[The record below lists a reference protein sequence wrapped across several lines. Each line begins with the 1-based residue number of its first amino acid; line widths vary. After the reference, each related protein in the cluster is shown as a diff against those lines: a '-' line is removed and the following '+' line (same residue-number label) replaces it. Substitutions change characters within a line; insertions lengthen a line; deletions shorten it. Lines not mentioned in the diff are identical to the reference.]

1 MGRKRFI
8 ALFMAAVMLVA
19 MLPAASVRPAKAEE
33 YIAHYTFNVC
43 WQFEYVKASEAAGHL
58 AGYYFPIEYDEDNKE
73 FYTVEGNRIYVDKE
87 ARYIPFE
94 DTYSIEVY
102 VKDFDDP
109 LLTGLEISPKD
120 VSYYNIEVVEWA
132 TSAGGAPVYT
142 SKEPYFHV
150 DSSCI
155 QNGMT
160 LYPVTWKRVPY
171 ITYHNTYNDEIYE
184 SRGGYSEGALD
195 EVFGCPYH
203 YLLGWSETEGGE
215 LKYHPGDEIPGESK
229 QKTEHMDL
237 YSVWGQ
243 SRISDIPPVM
253 VRDKNEIEQYWF
265 GGIRW
270 RKIGASEDKVLLI
283 YDQEMT
289 VGKEYEYNY
298 PFILYPRILRYCD
311 ELYDG
316 LSDAD
321 RAAVCSTSK
330 EKDSPETAALEENKV
345 FLISWLEAKTYF
357 ADNED
362 RKFYTSGIERW
373 YLRFSFNQH
382 ISENDG
388 FPHVNADGKYD
399 IMEGN
404 VNPWYYLE
412 YYGLNY
418 FIGAR
423 PAFVLD
429 LNAVLFTSA
438 EVEVKNAAPTD
449 GSSFGSAEN
458 LYDKEIIRKITL
470 LDDTY
475 KDFKAT
481 INSPDNEQGRI
492 GVMPGDTLRVSYEN
506 AVTDTEDIKNRYISA
521 VLCNSYGKVIGYASM
536 KPTASSGTWELT
548 LPQNLDIANKQY
560 TLKIFNEEQNGA
572 GCSDYGSPFSVFT
585 LRKPKE
591 ATPDATF
598 TATGADSGILSGLT
612 PGADYEVTGCLND
625 DGLSPKNAADS
636 NGNIVFSSGLET
648 GTLSIVKPGN
658 GTTTLDSDAQR
669 IDLTKAQ
676 APVGLSKT
684 DCTNA
689 SNNNGTITGTTDA
702 MEYRKVGNTDWTPC
716 SGQTVEGLTNGTYYV
731 RVKAAGTVLASE
743 GTEVTVAESGITQD
757 DAEMCT
763 VVWLNG
769 DGKELDRKT
778 YIKGGVVPMTDKVPT
793 KAADTDYTYAFDD
806 WDNGTTDGTI
816 TIYEPVFKKTKIEP
830 STTDPGTTDPGT
842 TDPGTTDPGTTDPG
856 TTDPGTTDPGTTDP
870 GTTDSGTTDPGTT
883 DPGTTDPGTTD
894 PGTTTPGATDPG
906 TTTPGATEPGA
917 TDPGTTTPGATDS
930 GTTTPGV
937 TNPDTTKP
945 DTSTPGKTDGNT
957 SENVNGNANENPSG
971 NEIKYDSPDG
981 NVIEWAEGDGPI
993 EKTVKRSEHDELC
1006 FPSYVETL
1014 VDGEKKDVPA
1024 RQGSTIIT
1032 LEESLLKT
1040 LSVGTHTI
1048 TVVFVDGKAEVK
1060 LIIKEPAKSV
1070 APATP
1075 VTGDALPVV
1084 PLALVMIVTF
1094 AGAAGMVMYRKK
1106 RG

>member
-8 ALFMAAVMLVA
+8 ALFIAAVMLVA

-43 WQFEYVKASEAAGHL
+43 WQFEYVKASEAAGRL
-58 AGYYFPIEYDEDNKE
+58 AGYYFPVEYDEDNKE

-150 DSSCI
+150 DPSCI

-184 SRGGYSEGALD
+184 SGGGYSEGALD

-203 YLLGWSETEGGE
+203 YLLGWSETKGGE

-289 VGKEYEYNY
+289 VGKEYENNY
-298 PFILYPRILRYCD
+298 PFLLYPRILRYCD

-388 FPHVNADGKYD
+388 FPHVNADGKYA
-399 IMEGN
+399 IMERN

-449 GSSFGSAEN
+449 ESSFGSAKYSYEN
-458 LYDKEIIRKITL
+458 DGMRKITL
-470 LDDTY
+470 QDEIY

-481 INSPDNEQGRI
+481 INSSNNNQGRI
-492 GVMPGDTLRVSYEN
+492 GVTPGETLSVSYEN
-506 AVTDTEDIKNRYISA
+506 ALTDTEDIKNRYISA
-521 VLCNSYGKVIGYASM
+521 MLCNRYGEVIGYASM
-536 KPTASSGTWELT
+536 KPTASSGTWELK
-548 LPQNLDIANKQY
+548 LPQNLNIAKEEY
-560 TLKIFNEEQNGA
+560 TLKIFNEQRNGY
-572 GCSDYGSPFSVFT
+572 GCSDFGSPFSVFT
-585 LRKPKE
+585 LGKPKE

-612 PGADYEVTGCLND
+612 PGASYQVNGSYVD
-625 DGLSPKNAADS
+625 DGLSPKDVADS
-636 NGNIVFSSGLET
+636 NGNIEFASGL
-648 GTLSIVKPGN
+648 
-658 GTTTLDSDAQR
+658 
-669 IDLTKAQ
+669 
-676 APVGLSKT
+676 
-684 DCTNA
+684 
-689 SNNNGTITGTTDA
+689 
-702 MEYRKVGNTDWTPC
+702 
-716 SGQTVEGLTNGTYYV
+716 
-731 RVKAAGTVLASE
+731 SE
-743 GTEVTVAESGITQD
+743 G
-757 DAEMCT
+757 
-763 VVWLNG
+763 
-769 DGKELDRKT
+769 DRKS
-778 YIKGGVVPMTDKVPT
+778 VV
-793 KAADTDYTYAFDD
+793 
-806 WDNGTTDGTI
+806 
-816 TIYEPVFKKTKIEP
+816 
-830 STTDPGTTDPGT
+830 
-842 TDPGTTDPGTTDPG
+842 
-856 TTDPGTTDPGTTDP
+856 
-870 GTTDSGTTDPGTT
+870 
-883 DPGTTDPGTTD
+883 
-894 PGTTTPGATDPG
+894 
-906 TTTPGATEPGA
+906 
-917 TDPGTTTPGATDS
+917 
-930 GTTTPGV
+930 
-937 TNPDTTKP
+937 
-945 DTSTPGKTDGNT
+945 
-957 SENVNGNANENPSG
+957 
-971 NEIKYDSPDG
+971 
-981 NVIEWAEGDGPI
+981 
-993 EKTVKRSEHDELC
+993 
-1006 FPSYVETL
+1006 
-1014 VDGEKKDVPA
+1014 
-1024 RQGSTIIT
+1024 
-1032 LEESLLKT
+1032 
-1040 LSVGTHTI
+1040 
-1048 TVVFVDGKAEVK
+1048 
-1060 LIIKEPAKSV
+1060 
-1070 APATP
+1070 
-1075 VTGDALPVV
+1075 
-1084 PLALVMIVTF
+1084 
-1094 AGAAGMVMYRKK
+1094 
-1106 RG
+1106 